1 MTFLLFVLKSSLCSG
16 ILLGYYTLLL
26 RNKPLHHFNR
36 YYLLATVL
44 ASMFLPLLHFE
55 WQHVSLPAYNE
66 HLFKLLDV
74 TDGGKGEEMIAPAV
88 SGSVSLSRILI
99 GLYGIVSLILLSF
112 VALSVLYVFQLKQK
126 YPVTRFQDYTL
137 IHTPLPQAPFSF
149 FNLLFWREDIDRKS
163 ASGKQILRHE
173 LTHIRQKHSWDKL
186 LVQVAT
192 SIVWLNPFLWLLQK
206 ELSLVHEFIADGE
219 ALQDN
224 DPDTFAKMLLQTHY
238 SSSFN
243 HMVNPFFHSPIKR
256 RLIMLHPFKQTSYA
270 SLRKFMAV
278 PLFALSLLL
287 FSFERKDTGVIKAK
301 QKLLL
306 ALDAGHGG
314 KDKGAEGVHGF
325 FEKDLNLKV
334 VNKLAELA
342 ADYNIDVVKT
352 RNGDE
357 YPALKDR
364 PAIANSKRA
373 DLFLCIH
380 INTTDDKDK
389 SRELPYEMI
398 IDDRN
403 PHYGKSQ
410 RLASAISPR
419 LSNQH
424 IQSRLLQKHLVVLG
438 AASMP
443 SVAIEMGNIA
453 NEEQVALLTDN
464 QSLERICRSILSGI
478 VDYQNNR

>member
-1 MTFLLFVLKSSLCSG
+1 MTFLLFLLRSSLCSG
-16 ILLGYYTLLL
+16 ILLGYYALFL
-26 RNKPLHHFNR
+26 RNKPLHRFNR
-36 YYLLATVL
+36 FYLLVTVL
-44 ASMFLPLLHFE
+44 ASMILPLLHFE
-55 WQHVSLPAYNE
+55 WQPVSLPAYDE

-74 TDGGKGEEMIAPAV
+74 TDGGTGEEIVTTAA
-88 SGSVSLSRILI
+88 SGSVSLSNILI
-99 GLYGIVSLILLSF
+99 GLYGLVSLILMSS
-112 VALSVLYVFQLKQK
+112 VALSVLHVFQLKQK
-126 YPVTRFQDYTL
+126 YPATRLQDYTL
-137 IHTPLPQAPFSF
+137 IHTSLTKAPFSF
-149 FNLLFWREDIDRKS
+149 FNLLFWREDIDRNS
-163 ASGKQILRHE
+163 ASGKQIFQHE
-173 LTHIRQKHSWDKL
+173 LTHVRQRHSWDKL
-186 LVQVAT
+186 LVRVAT
-192 SIVWLNPFLWLLQK
+192 SIIWLNPFLWLLQK

-219 ALQDN
+219 AIQDN
-224 DPDTFAKMLLQTHY
+224 DPDAFARMLLQTHY

-243 HMVNPFFHSPIKR
+243 HMVHPFFHSPIKR

-278 PLFALSLLL
+278 PLLACSLFL
-287 FSFERKDTGVIKAK
+287 FSFERKDTDVIRAK
-301 QKLLL
+301 QKILL

-314 KDKGAEGVHGF
+314 KDLGAQGVQGI
-325 FEKDLNLKV
+325 FEKDLSLSV

-357 YPALKDR
+357 SPILKER
-364 PAIANSKRA
+364 PMLANKKGA

-380 INTTDDKDK
+380 VNTTDAIDKT
-389 SRELPYEMI
+389 RELPYEMI

-403 PHYGKSQ
+403 PHYDKCQ

-419 LSNQH
+419 LSSQQ

-438 AASMP
+438 TTLMP

-453 NEEQVALLTDN
+453 NQQQVAMLTDN